1 MMMAARE
8 GHLPMVM
15 LLLDHGADVN
25 HKTRYGYTALAVA
38 RERGMRQIADA
49 LIKAGAED

>member
-1 MMMAARE
+1 
-8 GHLPMVM
+8 MVQ

-25 HKTRYGYTALAVA
+25 HKTRFGYTALEVA
-38 RERGMRQIADA
+38 RERGMQQIAEA